1 MTSSTVKLLM
11 AAGIAGAAMPQNL
24 FAKEIILEGGD
35 NAAVA
40 VSIYNN
46 DLAFCTR
53 QPYRSFECRTQFGG
67 F

>member
-24 FAKEIILEGGD
+24 SAKEIILEGGD

-40 VSIYNN
+40 LSIYNN
-46 DLAFCTR
+46 DLAFVDR
-53 QPYRSFECRTQFGG
+53 KSVV
-67 F
+67 